1 MLKGIS
7 KEISKEITKEGNM
20 LIIKVTLLK
29 ISIKYCI
36 RILA

>member
-20 LIIKVTLLK
+20 LIIKVILLK
-29 ISIKYCI
+29 ISIQYCI